1 MGRRTRIRSA
11 RLPEKL
17 LQIRRAFDETQE
29 GMVTRLG
36 FKGITREY
44 ISGFERG
51 KREPPLPV
59 LLRIAEMAGVYVDVL
74 IDDDLDVPNTLPA
87 KPKSAGVRRPR
98 RS

>member
-1 MGRRTRIRSA
+1 MGRGTRIRST

-17 LQIRRAFDETQE
+17 LQIRRAFDETQD

-36 FKGITREY
+36 FNGITREY

-59 LLRIAEMAGVYVDVL
+59 LLRIAQLAGVYVDVL
-74 IDDDLDVPNTLPA
+74 IDDDLDIPRNLPA
-87 KPKSAGVRRPR
+87 KPKSAGIKRRR
-98 RS
+98 